1 MRLWHERLL
10 NKLPQK
16 QLCGQWRECAALLGN
31 GWGRKHSVVN
41 YVFTHEEEYLIAFSL
56 KVMNEMLNR
65 GYHPN
70 PDVIKNSLLKRHT
83 DDEVNLLLHLGQEL
97 YEENCYLYAEHDKNY
112 LQECLENLQ
121 NKGITIDF

>member
-1 MRLWHERLL
+1 MRLWHESLL

-41 YVFTHEEEYLIAFSL
+41 YVFTHGEEYLVAFSL

-70 PDVIKNSLLKRHT
+70 PDVIKNALLKRHT
-83 DDEVNLLLHLGQEL
+83 DDEVNLLLHLGEEL
-97 YEENCYLYAEHDKNY
+97 YYEGGYLYIEHDKNY